1 MNKLRVFWGRI
12 FYYTFQIF
20 IGSGEY
26 LIQRPLRFVFE
37 KINTNQKKR
46 AEINRA
52 TAKVLNDREFGFR
65 IRFASIFM
73 THIMFFILSSIVLIF
88 SYLFG
93 FDIKSQRVDY
103 FLYAIVGI
111 SYLIHYL
118 AVIKN
123 DYYITFFNQLSS
135 LESNRNGILS
145 YYFLSFHCYIDF
157 CFFIETYFLIN
168 DFISLIAGVGYADD
182 KEEKKITLVKSI
194 KNASDFY
201 RHFKKSDESFNTF
214 EGLALTSC
222 FIDNTH
228 SDQDLLELIS
238 KIELLQKSNSH
249 WNQSILEF

>member
-12 FYYTFQIF
+12 FYFTFQIF
-20 IGSGEY
+20 IGAGEY
-26 LIQRPLRFVFE
+26 LIQRPLRFIFE

-93 FDIKSQRVDY
+93 FDIKSQRADY

-123 DYYITFFNQLSS
+123 DYYITFFDQLSS
-135 LESNRNGILS
+135 LESNRNGILGS
-145 YYFLSFHCYIDF
+145 IFFHFIVISIFVFLMK
-157 CFFIETYFLIN
+157 LI
-168 DFISLIAGVGYADD
+168 F
-182 KEEKKITLVKSI
+182 
-194 KNASDFY
+194 
-201 RHFKKSDESFNTF
+201 
-214 EGLALTSC
+214 
-222 FIDNTH
+222 
-228 SDQDLLELIS
+228 
-238 KIELLQKSNSH
+238 
-249 WNQSILEF
+249 